1 MPLGFI
7 LQPTYR
13 IESNRAVVHLYGKL
27 ESGESFLVRD
37 DRERPHFWIPAAD
50 AERAAGLGARI
61 VRSDTEPRTLDRRP
75 VVRVEIDTPQHA
87 PPLRDHLQ
95 AQGIECFEADVRFAY
110 RYLIDRGIRG
120 TLKIDGE
127 ERPGNGVDVVFE
139 NPRIE
144 PAGWTP
150 DLSVLSLDIETD
162 LRASTLYSIG
172 LSGCGA
178 DEVLIYRP
186 NGDTPSNATGY
197 RSERE
202 LLRAFVRRI
211 RELDP
216 DILTGW
222 NVVGFDLAVLARI
235 AGARGVRLTLGRG
248 TEPLRVRQ
256 DGTARGRSQ
265 AVLPGRVVLD
275 GIDLLRGAFIKMES
289 YSLNAVAQTVLGKG
303 KKITGSDRAAE
314 IARRWRD
321 DPLALADYNLVDA
334 QLVIEI
340 LDRLRLL
347 PLTVERSTLTGMPP
361 DRVSASVASFDFL
374 YLSELSKRGRVA
386 PLARNRDELEEQG
399 GGHVLDPQTGLHHN
413 VLLFDFQSLYPS
425 VVRTFN
431 IDPLGMIEAGWDDDP
446 IEAPNGATFA
456 RSAGIL
462 PGLLDEL
469 APRRAAAKLAGDDV
483 KSQAIKILMNSFY
496 GVLGT
501 SSCRFALPGLANAI
515 TGFGREI
522 LLWSKARFE
531 TLGFE
536 VLYGDT
542 DSLFVASG
550 TADPV
555 KAANLA
561 DELAQRLNDELAAH
575 VWKHWGVESR
585 LVLEFER
592 LYLRLL
598 LPEAKHRGGGGARK
612 RYAGLV
618 QTDTGT
624 EVVLTGL
631 EAVRR
636 DWTTLARRAQR
647 NLFERLFHDRDVT
660 VYLRRLVADL
670 RRGAFD
676 DELVYRKTLR
686 RKLDSYT
693 VTTPPHV
700 AAARKLRDPAPRV
713 VRYYITVNGPE
724 PTSQHS
730 SAIDYEHYVQK
741 QVRSIA
747 EPVLGILGLD
757 FDQVIGDD
765 TQLRL
770 F

>member
-27 ESGESFLVRD
+27 ASGESFLLRD
-37 DRERPHFWIPAAD
+37 DRERPHFWVPTAD

-61 VRSDTEPRTLDRRP
+61 VERDTQRRTLDRRP
-75 VVRVEIDTPQHA
+75 VARVEIDTPHQV
-87 PPLRDHLQ
+87 PPLRERLQ
-95 AQGIECFEADVRFAY
+95 ADGIECFEADVRFAY

-120 TLKIDGE
+120 TLEIDGD

-139 NPRIE
+139 NPHIK
-144 PAGWTP
+144 PAEWTP

-162 LRASTLYSIG
+162 SRARILYSIG

-186 NGDTPSNATGY
+186 DGDMPSNATGY
-197 RSERE
+197 RSEHE

-222 NVVGFDLAVLARI
+222 NVVDFDLAVLDGI
-235 AGARGVRLTLGRG
+235 AGRCGVRLTLGRG
-248 TEPLRVRQ
+248 TEPLRVRR
-256 DGTARGRSQ
+256 DETGRGRSQ
-265 AVLPGRVVLD
+265 ASLPGRVVLD
-275 GIDLLRGAFIKMES
+275 GIDLLRGSFIKMES
-289 YSLNAVAQTVLGKG
+289 YSLNAVARTVLGKT
-303 KKITGSDRAAE
+303 KTITGSDRAAE

-321 DPLALADYNLVDA
+321 DPEALADYNLDDA
-334 QLVIEI
+334 QLVLEI

-347 PLTVERSTLTGMPP
+347 PLTVERSALTGMPP

-386 PLARNRDELEEQG
+386 PAARDRDELEEQS
-399 GGHVLDPQTGLHHN
+399 GGHVLDPRTGLHRN
-413 VLLFDFQSLYPS
+413 VMLFDFQSLYPS

-431 IDPLGMIEAGWDDDP
+431 IDPLGIIEAAWDDDP

-456 RSAGIL
+456 RAAGIL
-462 PGLLDEL
+462 PKLLDEL
-469 APRRAAAKLAGDDV
+469 APQRAAAKQAGDEV

-501 SSCRFALPGLANAI
+501 SACRFALPGLANAI

-531 TLGFE
+531 TLGFD

-550 TADPV
+550 TTDPAE
-555 KAANLA
+555 AASRA
-561 DELAQRLNDELAAH
+561 GELAQQINDELTAH
-575 VWKHWGVESR
+575 VRDHWKVESR

-598 LPEAKHRGGGGARK
+598 LPAGKRGGAGARK

-618 QTDTGT
+618 QTDAGD

-636 DWTTLARRAQR
+636 DWTPLARRAQR
-647 NLFERLFHDRDVT
+647 DLFERLFRDRDVT
-660 VYLRRLVADL
+660 SYLRKLVADL
-670 RRGAFD
+670 RRGVFD
-676 DELVYRKTLR
+676 DELVYRKALR
-686 RKLDSYT
+686 RALNSYT
-693 VTTPPHV
+693 TTTPPHV
-700 AAARKLRDPAPRV
+700 AAARKLPGPAPRV

-724 PTSQHS
+724 PAAQRS

-741 QVRSIA
+741 QVRGVA
-747 EPVLGILGLD
+747 DPVLGILGLD